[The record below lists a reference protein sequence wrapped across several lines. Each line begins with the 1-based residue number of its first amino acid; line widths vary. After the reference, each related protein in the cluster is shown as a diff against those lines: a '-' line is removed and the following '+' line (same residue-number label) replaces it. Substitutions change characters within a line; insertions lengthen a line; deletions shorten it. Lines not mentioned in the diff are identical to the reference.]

1 MSSDLFQLLRRTVS
15 IGGRRTA
22 VAMCAVTAYALAT
35 HTLAPHAGAQDAPK
49 PQPVAAAPA
58 GRTALPLKLAPR
70 PTKGAITAD
79 DLMTRLYIFA
89 DDSLTGRDAGTE
101 GSFKATE
108 LLAREAKRLGL
119 QPAGDSGTYFQT
131 LPLKSKK
138 VDPMSAF
145 IAGGASLELGKEWG
159 FKSGSSM
166 TFTNTPVVF
175 GGVLG
180 EASLLPAEAV
190 AGKLVVLTVPLSQ
203 SGVQLAVEGDIPVPA
218 GAAGV
223 VLLVPA
229 QAAGVFG
236 YVLRPGVYVDDPAFG
251 GARLF
256 VSSAA
261 AGKLFT
267 APVSELTPGAVGTAV
282 NVTAILDVTV
292 SPFPARNVVAILPGN
307 DAKLKHQYVAV
318 GAHSD
323 HVGMARRAVDHD
335 SVLIFNRIVRPG
347 GAENDDQMGNA
358 EQFTQINAELAEM
371 RKASPTRRDSIFN
384 GADDDGSGSV
394 AVQEIAELL
403 STMKTKPKRSTLFVW
418 HVGEEKGLWG
428 SKFFTEH
435 PTVSRDSI
443 VAQLNIDMVGRGSAT
458 DLTGTSKEGAEL
470 RGGPDY
476 LQLVGSRRLST
487 ELGDLVERV
496 NTARKHNLVFDYGM
510 DANAHPMNIYC
521 RSDHYEYAKWGVPVT
536 FFTTGGHS
544 AYHQLTDEPQYIDYP
559 HMERVAKLI
568 ADVALDLG
576 NRASRPVV
584 NQPKLD
590 PRGSC
595 KQ

>member
-1 MSSDLFQLLRRTVS
+1 MSSELSRMVPRSAS
-15 IGGRRTA
+15 IGHLL
-22 VAMCAVTAYALAT
+22 LAGAIASGG
-35 HTLAPHAGAQDAPK
+35 LSSFVNAQDAPK
-49 PQPVAAAPA
+49 PQPVATAPVP
-58 GRTALPLKLAPR
+58 RTDLPLKLAPR
-70 PTKGAITAD
+70 PTKSTITAD

-89 DDSLTGRDAGTE
+89 DDSLMGRDAGTE

-119 QPAGDSGTYFQT
+119 QPAGDSGTFFQT

-138 VDPMSAF
+138 VDPLSSF

-159 FKSGSSM
+159 FKSGSTM
-166 TFTNTPVVF
+166 TFTDTPVMF
-175 GGVLG
+175 GGVMG
-180 EASLLPAEAV
+180 EAALLTAEQV

-203 SGVQLAVEGDIPVPA
+203 AAVQQAVEGDVDAPA
-218 GAAGV
+218 GAAGI
-223 VLLVPA
+223 VLLVPQ

-236 YVLRPGVYVDDPAFG
+236 YVLRPGVFVDDPAFG
-251 GARLF
+251 GSRLF
-256 VSSAA
+256 VGSGAIA
-261 AGKLFT
+261 KLFT
-267 APVSELTPGAVGTAV
+267 SPLSELKAGAVGATV
-282 NVTAILDVTV
+282 NVKAILDVV
-292 SPFPARNVVAILPGN
+292 PSPFPARNVVAILPGS
-307 DAKLKHQYVAV
+307 DPKLKNQYVAV

-347 GAENDDQMGNA
+347 GAENDDKMGNA

-371 RKASPTRRDSIFN
+371 RKSSPTRRDSIFN

-403 STMKTKPKRSTLFVW
+403 STMKVKPKRSTLFVW

-435 PTVSRDSI
+435 STVSRDSI

-458 DLTGTSKEGAEL
+458 DLTGSSKEGQDL

-496 NTARKHNLVFDYGM
+496 NTSKKHNLVFDYGM
-510 DANAHPMNIYC
+510 DANEHPMNIYC

-559 HMERVAKLI
+559 HMTRVAKLI

-576 NRASRPVV
+576 NRAGRPVV
-584 NQPKLD
+584 NRPKLD
-590 PRGSC
+590 PRGVC

>member
-1 MSSDLFQLLRRTVS
+1 MLPRAVS
-15 IGGRRTA
+15 IGRLLMAGTISSG
-22 VAMCAVTAYALAT
+22 ALSSVVS
-35 HTLAPHAGAQDAPK
+35 AQDAPK
-49 PQPVAAAPA
+49 SQPIATAPVP
-58 GRTALPLKLAPR
+58 RTALPLKLAPR
-70 PTKGAITAD
+70 PTKSAITAD

-89 DDSLTGRDAGTE
+89 DDSLMGRDAGTE

-119 QPAGDSGTYFQT
+119 QPAGDSGTFFQT

-138 VDPMSAF
+138 VDPMSSF

-159 FKSGSSM
+159 FKSGSTM
-166 TFTNTPVVF
+166 TFNDTPVVF
-175 GGVLG
+175 GGVMG
-180 EASLLPAEAV
+180 EAALLPAEQV

-203 SGVQLAVEGDIPVPA
+203 DAVQQAVEGDVDVPA
-218 GAAGV
+218 GAAGIMLV
-223 VLLVPA
+223 VPP

-236 YVLRPGVYVDDPAFG
+236 YVLRPSVFVDDPAFG
-251 GARLF
+251 GPRLF
-256 VSSAA
+256 VG
-261 AGKLFT
+261 AGAMSKLFT
-267 APVSELTPGAVGTAV
+267 SPASELKAGAVGTSVNIKAV
-282 NVTAILDVTV
+282 LEVTP
-292 SPFPARNVVAILPGN
+292 SPFAARNVVAILPGS
-307 DAKLKHQYVAV
+307 DPKLKNQYVAV

-323 HVGMARRAVDHD
+323 HVGMSRRAVDHD

-347 GAENDDQMGNA
+347 GAENDDKMGNA
-358 EQFTQINAELAEM
+358 EQFSQINAELAEM
-371 RKASPTRRDSIFN
+371 RKSSPTRRDSIFN

-403 STMKTKPKRSTLFVW
+403 STMKVKPKRSTLFVW

-435 PTVSRDSI
+435 STVSRDSI

-458 DLTGTSKEGAEL
+458 DLTGSSREGQDL

-496 NTARKHNLVFDYGM
+496 NTSKKHNLVFDYGM
-510 DANAHPMNIYC
+510 DANDHPMNIYC

-559 HMERVAKLI
+559 HMTRVAKLI

-576 NRASRPVV
+576 NRAGRPVV

-590 PRGSC
+590 PRGVC

>member
-1 MSSDLFQLLRRTVS
+1 MSSVVIRAVQRTAS
-15 IGGRRTA
+15 IGTLV
-22 VAMCAVTAYALAT
+22 VAGSISFAAMSSVVS
-35 HTLAPHAGAQDAPK
+35 AQDAPK
-49 PQPVAAAPA
+49 SQPLATAPVP
-58 GRTALPLKLAPR
+58 RTALPLKLAPR
-70 PTKGAITAD
+70 PTKSAITAD

-89 DDSLTGRDAGTE
+89 DDSLMGRDAGTE

-119 QPAGDSGTYFQT
+119 QPAGDSGTFFQT

-138 VDPMSAF
+138 VDPMSSF

-159 FKSGSSM
+159 FKSGSTM
-166 TFTNTPVVF
+166 TFNDTPVVF
-175 GGVLG
+175 GGVMG
-180 EASLLPAEAV
+180 EAGLLPADQV

-203 SGVQLAVEGDIPVPA
+203 AAVQQAVEGDIDVPA
-218 GAAGV
+218 GAAGIVLV
-223 VLLVPA
+223 VPQ

-251 GARLF
+251 GPRLF
-256 VSSAA
+256 VG
-261 AGKLFT
+261 AGAISKLFT
-267 APVSELTPGAVGTAV
+267 SPTSELKAGTVGTSV
-282 NVTAILDVTV
+282 NVKAILDVTP
-292 SPFPARNVVAILPGN
+292 SPFPARNVVAILPGS
-307 DAKLKHQYVAV
+307 DPKLKNQYVAV

-323 HVGMARRAVDHD
+323 HVGLSRRAVDHD
-335 SVLIFNRIVRPG
+335 SVLVFNRIVRPG

-358 EQFTQINAELAEM
+358 EQFTQINAELAEL
-371 RKASPTRRDSIFN
+371 RKTSPTRRDSIFN

-403 STMKTKPKRSTLFVW
+403 STMKVKPKRSTLFVW

-428 SKFFTEH
+428 SKFFTAH
-435 PTVSRDSI
+435 ATVSRDSI

-458 DLTGTSKEGAEL
+458 DLTGTSKDGQDL

-487 ELGDLVERV
+487 ELGDLVESV
-496 NTARKHNLVFDYGM
+496 NKSKKHNLVFDYGM
-510 DANAHPMNIYC
+510 DANDHPMNIYC

-576 NRASRPVV
+576 NRAGRPVV

-590 PRGSC
+590 PRGVC

>member
-1 MSSDLFQLLRRTVS
+1 MSSVVFRAVQRAAS
-15 IGGRRTA
+15 IGTLV
-22 VAMCAVTAYALAT
+22 VAGAIS
-35 HTLAPHAGAQDAPK
+35 AGPLSSVVSAQDAPK
-49 PQPVAAAPA
+49 SQPVATAPVP
-58 GRTALPLKLAPR
+58 RTALPLKHAPR

-89 DDSLTGRDAGTE
+89 DDSLMGRDAGTE

-119 QPAGDSGTYFQT
+119 QPAGDSGTFFQT

-138 VDPMSAF
+138 VDPMSSF

-159 FKSGSSM
+159 FKSGSTL
-166 TFTNTPVVF
+166 TFSDTPVIF
-175 GGVLG
+175 GGLMGDAV
-180 EASLLPAEAV
+180 SLSPEQV

-203 SGVQLAVEGDIPVPA
+203 AGVQQAVEGDVDVPT
-218 GAAGV
+218 GAAGIILV
-223 VLLVPA
+223 VPQ

-236 YVLRPGVYVDDPAFG
+236 YVLRPGVFVDDPAFG
-251 GARLF
+251 GTRLF
-256 VSSAA
+256 VGADAMS
-261 AGKLFT
+261 KLFT
-267 APVSELTPGAVGTAV
+267 SPASELKAGTVGTSV
-282 NVTAILDVTV
+282 NVKAVLDVV
-292 SPFPARNVVAILPGN
+292 LSPFPARNVVAVLPGS
-307 DAKLKHQYVAV
+307 DPKLKHQYVAV

-323 HVGMARRAVDHD
+323 HVGMSRRAVDHD

-347 GAENDDQMGNA
+347 GAENDDKMGNA
-358 EQFTQINAELAEM
+358 EQFVQINAELAEM
-371 RKASPTRRDSIFN
+371 RKTSPTRRDSIFN

-435 PTVSRDSI
+435 STVPRDSI
-443 VAQLNIDMVGRGSAT
+443 VAQLNVDMLGRGSAT
-458 DLTGTSKEGAEL
+458 DLTGTSKDGQDL

-487 ELGDLVERV
+487 ELGDLVEGV
-496 NTARKHNLVFDYGM
+496 NKAKKHHMLFDYGM
-510 DANAHPMNIYC
+510 DANDHPMNIYC

-559 HMERVAKLI
+559 HMERAARLI
-568 ADVALDLG
+568 ADVALELG
-576 NRASRPVV
+576 NRAGRPVV

-590 PRGSC
+590 PRGTC

>member
-1 MSSDLFQLLRRTVS
+1 MSSVVIRAVQRTAS
-15 IGGRRTA
+15 IGTLV
-22 VAMCAVTAYALAT
+22 VAGSISFAAMSSVVS
-35 HTLAPHAGAQDAPK
+35 AQDAPK
-49 PQPVAAAPA
+49 SQPLATAPVP
-58 GRTALPLKLAPR
+58 RTALPLKLAPR
-70 PTKGAITAD
+70 PTKSAITAD

-89 DDSLTGRDAGTE
+89 DDSLMGRDAGTE

-119 QPAGDSGTYFQT
+119 QPAGDSGTFFQT

-138 VDPMSAF
+138 VDPMSSF

-159 FKSGSSM
+159 FKSGSTM
-166 TFTNTPVVF
+166 TFNDTPVVF
-175 GGVLG
+175 GGVMG
-180 EASLLPAEAV
+180 EAGLLPADQV

-203 SGVQLAVEGDIPVPA
+203 AAVQQAVEGDIDVPA
-218 GAAGV
+218 GAAGI
-223 VLLVPA
+223 LLVVPQ

-251 GARLF
+251 GPRLF
-256 VSSAA
+256 VG
-261 AGKLFT
+261 AGAMSKLFT
-267 APVSELTPGAVGTAV
+267 QPASELKAGTVGTSV
-282 NVTAILDVTV
+282 NVKAILDVV
-292 SPFPARNVVAILPGN
+292 PSPFAARNVVAILPGS
-307 DAKLKHQYVAV
+307 DPKLKNQYVAV

-323 HVGMARRAVDHD
+323 HVGMSRRAVDHD

-347 GAENDDQMGNA
+347 GAENDDKMGNA
-358 EQFTQINAELAEM
+358 EQFAQINAELAEM
-371 RKASPTRRDSIFN
+371 RKSSPTRRDSIFN

-403 STMKTKPKRSTLFVW
+403 STMKVKPKRSTLFVW

-435 PTVSRDSI
+435 STVSRDSI
-443 VAQLNIDMVGRGSAT
+443 VAQLNIDMLGRGSAT
-458 DLTGTSKEGAEL
+458 DLTGTSKEGQEL

-476 LQLVGSRRLST
+476 LQLIGSRRLST
-487 ELGDLVERV
+487 ELGDLVESV
-496 NTARKHNLVFDYGM
+496 NKTKKHNLVFDYGM
-510 DANAHPMNIYC
+510 DANDHPMNIYC

-559 HMERVAKLI
+559 HMQRVTKLI
-568 ADVALDLG
+568 ADVAIELG
-576 NRASRPVV
+576 NRTGRPVV

-590 PRGSC
+590 PRGVC

>member
-1 MSSDLFQLLRRTVS
+1 MSSVVFRAVQ
-15 IGGRRTA
+15 RTA
-22 VAMCAVTAYALAT
+22 SFGTLVVAGAMTSAAVVSVVS
-35 HTLAPHAGAQDAPK
+35 AQDAPK
-49 PQPVAAAPA
+49 PQPVATAPA
-58 GRTALPLKLAPR
+58 PRTALPLKLAPR
-70 PTKGAITAD
+70 PTKSAITAD

-89 DDSLTGRDAGTE
+89 DDSLQGRDAGTE

-119 QPAGDSGTYFQT
+119 QPAGDSGTFFQT

-138 VDPMSAF
+138 VDPMSSF

-166 TFTNTPVVF
+166 TFNDTPVVF
-175 GGVLG
+175 GGVMG
-180 EASLLPAEAV
+180 EAASLPADQV

-203 SGVQLAVEGDIPVPA
+203 TAVQQAVEGDVDVPA
-218 GAAGV
+218 GAAGIMLV
-223 VLLVPA
+223 VPP

-236 YVLRPGVYVDDPAFG
+236 YVLRPSVFVDDPAFG
-251 GARLF
+251 GPRLF
-256 VSSAA
+256 IG
-261 AGKLFT
+261 AGAMSKLFT
-267 APVSELTPGAVGTAV
+267 SPVSALKAGAIGAAV
-282 NVTAILDVTV
+282 NIKAVLDVTP
-292 SPFPARNVVAILPGN
+292 SPFAARNVVAILPGS
-307 DAKLKHQYVAV
+307 DPKLKNQYVAV

-323 HVGMARRAVDHD
+323 HVGMSRRAVDHD

-347 GAENDDQMGNA
+347 GAENEDKMGNA
-358 EQFTQINAELAEM
+358 EQFSQINAELAEM
-371 RKASPTRRDSIFN
+371 RKSSPTRRDSIFN

-403 STMKTKPKRSTLFVW
+403 STMKVKPKRSTLFVW

-428 SKFFTEH
+428 SKFFTAH
-435 PTVSRDSI
+435 ATVSRDSI

-458 DLTGTSKEGAEL
+458 DLTGTSKEGQDL

-487 ELGDLVERV
+487 ELGDLVESV
-496 NTARKHNLVFDYGM
+496 NKSKKHNMVFDYGM
-510 DANAHPMNIYC
+510 DANDHPMNIYC

-568 ADVALDLG
+568 GDVALDLG
-576 NRASRPVV
+576 NRAGRPVV

-590 PRGSC
+590 PRGTC

>member
-1 MSSDLFQLLRRTVS
+1 MSFVVIRAVQRTASIGTLVVAGAISFAAMSS
-15 IGGRRTA
+15 
-22 VAMCAVTAYALAT
+22 VAS
-35 HTLAPHAGAQDAPK
+35 AQDAPK
-49 PQPVAAAPA
+49 SQPLATAPVP
-58 GRTALPLKLAPR
+58 RTALPLKLAPR
-70 PTKGAITAD
+70 PTKSAITAD

-89 DDSLTGRDAGTE
+89 DDSLMGRDAGTE

-119 QPAGDSGTYFQT
+119 QPAGDSGTFFQT

-138 VDPMSAF
+138 VDPMSSF

-159 FKSGSSM
+159 FSSGSTM
-166 TFTNTPVVF
+166 TFNDTPVVF
-175 GGVLG
+175 GGVMG
-180 EASLLPAEAV
+180 EAGLLPADQV

-203 SGVQLAVEGDIPVPA
+203 AAVQQAVEGDIDVPT
-218 GAAGV
+218 GAAGI
-223 VLLVPA
+223 LLVVPQ

-251 GARLF
+251 GPRLF
-256 VSSAA
+256 VGASVMS
-261 AGKLFT
+261 KLFT
-267 APVSELTPGAVGTAV
+267 SPASDLKAGTVGTSV
-282 NVTAILDVTV
+282 NVKAVLDVMP
-292 SPFPARNVVAILPGN
+292 SPFAARNVVAILPGS
-307 DAKLKHQYVAV
+307 DPKLKNQYVAV

-323 HVGMARRAVDHD
+323 HVGMSRRAVDHD

-347 GAENDDQMGNA
+347 GAENDDKMGNA
-358 EQFTQINAELAEM
+358 EQFAQINAELAEM
-371 RKASPTRRDSIFN
+371 RKSSPTRRDSIFN

-403 STMKTKPKRSTLFVW
+403 STMKVKPKRSTLFVW

-435 PTVSRDSI
+435 STVSRDSI

-458 DLTGTSKEGAEL
+458 DLTGISKEGQDL

-487 ELGDLVERV
+487 ELGDLVESV
-496 NTARKHNLVFDYGM
+496 NKTKKHNLVFDYGM
-510 DANAHPMNIYC
+510 DANDHPMNIYC

-576 NRASRPVV
+576 NRAGRPVV

-590 PRGSC
+590 PRGVC